1 MGVTP
6 AIYYTARTAGRGTI
20 IGEPNFEES
29 VLLDIE
35 RGLLQLHD
43 RSSAWSNLADPLGVI
58 EESVRLSS
66 EAAAKVV
73 ATSAEIIEDVGEISR
88 QNMLLVEKLV
98 TSVRTLQ
105 QAHQAK
111 VDVAKLPLHRRASP
125 AQRLVLGIA
134 TVIGGALYRLS
145 DRVRARISGGLR
157 ALHPGCVG
165 ASVCVRHD
173 ESGATAPP
181 RLALTLPRAA

>member
-1 MGVTP
+1 M
-6 AIYYTARTAGRGTI
+6 RTAGRGTI

-58 EESVRLSS
+58 EESVRLSG

-88 QNMLLVEKLV
+88 QNMLLVEKQV
-98 TSVRTLQ
+98 ASVRTLQ

-134 TVIGGALYRLS
+134 TVVGGVLHRLS
-145 DRVRARISGGLR
+145 DRAHAGVSRGLR
-157 ALHPGCVG
+157 A
-165 ASVCVRHD
+165 ASGMRWRIGLR
-173 ESGATAPP
+173 ET
-181 RLALTLPRAA
+181 

>member
-29 VLLDIE
+29 LLLDIE
-35 RGLLQLHD
+35 RGLLQRHD
-43 RSSAWSNLADPLGVI
+43 RSSALSNLADPLGVI
-58 EESVRLSS
+58 EESVRLSG

-88 QNMLLVEKLV
+88 QDMLFVEKLV
-98 TSVRTLQ
+98 ASARTFQ
-105 QAHQAK
+105 QGHQAK

-134 TVIGGALYRLS
+134 TVIGGVLHRLS
-145 DRVRARISGGLR
+145 DRAHAGIFRGLR
-157 ALHPGCVG
+157 AAPGMRWRIG
-165 ASVCVRHD
+165 LR
-173 ESGATAPP
+173 ET
-181 RLALTLPRAA
+181 

>member
-1 MGVTP
+1 M
-6 AIYYTARTAGRGTI
+6 
-20 IGEPNFEES
+20 
-29 VLLDIE
+29 
-35 RGLLQLHD
+35 
-43 RSSAWSNLADPLGVI
+43 GVI
-58 EESVRLSS
+58 EKSIRLSG

-88 QNMLLVEKLV
+88 QNMLFVEKQV
-98 TSVRTLQ
+98 ASVQTLQ
-105 QAHQAK
+105 RAHQAK

-134 TVIGGALYRLS
+134 TVIGVFFTAYLIGLMQGFLE
-145 DRVRARISGGLR
+145 DCAR
-157 ALHPGCVG
+157 HPGCVG

-173 ESGATAPP
+173 ESGAAAPP